1 MTKVETR
8 DAVFFDEQA
17 KQTKLLRLIA
27 RLVGFT
33 FVSAVASALA
43 VVLPASMFDEG
54 VMLGPGIVAVG
65 WVLGL
70 ALIISLTS
78 DEDNK

>member
-1 MTKVETR
+1 MNKVEAR
-8 DAVFFDEQA
+8 DAVFFDEQV

-27 RLVGFT
+27 RLAGFT
-33 FVSAVASALA
+33 FVTGVASALV

-54 VMLGPGIVAVG
+54 IMIGPGIVSVG

-70 ALIISLTS
+70 TLIVNIT
-78 DEDNK
+78 D